1 MKRDILNKINTIFND
16 SKDINII
23 LIDNRI
29 INIDRKK
36 ESGIDFNEFLY
47 RIERNYHKIKV
58 VKFYQNFIETI
69 TDKNF
74 MFFKCY

>member
-1 MKRDILNKINTIFND
+1 MKRDLLNEIKKIYNN

-47 RIERNYHKIKV
+47 RIDRNYNKIKV
-58 VKFYQNFIETI
+58 VKFYQDFIETI

-74 MFFKCY
+74 TFFKCY